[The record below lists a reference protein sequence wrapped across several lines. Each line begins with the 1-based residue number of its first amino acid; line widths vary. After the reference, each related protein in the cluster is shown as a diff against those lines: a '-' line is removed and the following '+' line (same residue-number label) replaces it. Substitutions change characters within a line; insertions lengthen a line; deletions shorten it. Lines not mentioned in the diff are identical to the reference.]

1 MAEPQR
7 VSLLPGVENNRH
19 GKVTG
24 DDGEARIV
32 RSFHARFG
40 SVKMGGGM
48 TARTRLAYVF
58 REGRHAEDVGDV
70 KASAGDREAVIEAA
84 DRIRA
89 TARVRRGKTAERI
102 LATQVIELP
111 LECTPEQREKCAQ
124 AFVDDWR
131 ERGHQA
137 VAVVHVHGEEHEQPH
152 LHVEI
157 AARPVHADGAVDRS
171 ARLWAG
177 DRPREAVYDER
188 QTVADI
194 VNRTCD
200 PDPPYHPGGFR
211 DIGIER
217 QPRTRMPAVKFR
229 KARAEIRKARA
240 ANDTEREAEIEAAA
254 YTLSDAERG
263 KKRQAREDR
272 SAVVLVF
279 KKAGLPVRMT
289 QRLRLAITEAGLQT
303 ERERLAAAEQARKDA
318 AKRARA
324 AEIGR
329 DGANS
334 RVAELKAQLR
344 EMNERQTKYI
354 TDWHGERG
362 VEPPDLESVEGQSEA
377 WANMRAWEAEAKEQ
391 AAKAEIEA
399 ALEDERARTQ
409 GKIDAAVRLA
419 LADGQARQKAAERP
433 KAEEPPVTADLPAH
447 EASPVPAAVPAERT
461 AALAPGDLLEAGLA
475 AEMRALAKWGA
486 KPKDASPTAR
496 ALEGIAGSP
505 VLMFT
510 PAEGGTW
517 KKKRQAQW
525 RYEDEGR
532 YAGKAALKIEQA
544 GGSAGADIPDWMAA
558 AEALA
563 QVLELPDI
571 RAKRYGG
578 DGDTYLGQMRDGKE
592 HGQGAMAHAS
602 GDRYEGGWN
611 DGRKHGQGVHTAAN
625 GTRYEGEWNDGRP
638 HGQGAMAHANGARYE
653 GEWKDAIMNG
663 RGVLTTASGKRYEG
677 EWKDGLE
684 HGHGIETYP
693 DGSRYEG
700 GWQEGK
706 RHGPGIEIAADG
718 KRIEGV
724 WEDGK
729 RVEAAAKEQ
738 QAEPKKTQT
747 TTSRYR
753 GAEMD

>member
-1 MAEPQR
+1 M
-7 VSLLPGVENNRH
+7 
-19 GKVTG
+19 
-24 DDGEARIV
+24 
-32 RSFHARFG
+32 
-40 SVKMGGGM
+40 
-48 TARTRLAYVF
+48 
-58 REGRHAEDVGDV
+58 
-70 KASAGDREAVIEAA
+70 
-84 DRIRA
+84 
-89 TARVRRGKTAERI
+89 RRGKTAERI

-377 WANMRAWEAEAKEQ
+377 WANMRAWEAEARKKAEAKEQ

-611 DGRKHGQGVHTAAN
+611 DGRKHGP
-625 GTRYEGEWNDGRP
+625 GRP
-638 HGQGAMAHANGARYE
+638 HRRQWHPLRRRMERRAAPRPGRNGPRQRRPLRRRMEGRHHERPGRPHHRQRQALRRRMEGRPRTRPRDRDLPGRQPLRRRVARGQAARS
-653 GEWKDAIMNG
+653 GDRDRGRRQTHRGRVGGRQAG
-663 RGVLTTASGKRYEG
+663 RGGREGTAGGAEEDADDDQPLSRCR
-677 EWKDGLE
+677 DGLAPLSLSPFHADRLSRRSRAKRARQAQLQKSGDRRSVAE
-684 HGHGIETYP
+684 RNSAPTPGH
-693 DGSRYEG
+693 REG
-700 GWQEGK
+700 P
-706 RHGPGIEIAADG
+706 R
-718 KRIEGV
+718 
-724 WEDGK
+724 
-729 RVEAAAKEQ
+729 
-738 QAEPKKTQT
+738 QA
-747 TTSRYR
+747 RR
-753 GAEMD
+753 